1 MLEGEKMEKAKLGH
15 YYKKALIVLYDC
27 ILTILISFI
36 ALWLTEEDKSAI
48 NYNNIL
54 LYLIPFVG
62 LTIII
67 FAVLKLYDSL
77 WRYAGISEIVRI
89 LFGVFCVLVINSI
102 VSIIAKDFLTL
113 RWCLVAALLQIVFI
127 MLSRFFFRFIKHYA
141 FHKKIPF
148 KKNYQE
154 GKIKVMIIGAGEAGV
169 SLIREMQSVEELN
182 MTPLIMIDDDPAKL
196 NKYVRGIK
204 IAGNRNDIISL
215 AKQYEIDRIII
226 AMPSA
231 NPQEISKIIKI
242 CKETKCKIQTLP
254 GIYQLVGEEVLINKI
269 RDVQI
274 EDLLGREQIKVNLS
288 EITSYLKD
296 QVVLV
301 TGGGGSIGSELCRQ
315 VANSSPKQ
323 LIIFDVYE
331 NNAYDIEQEL
341 KRKFPKLDLLVLIG
355 SVRDKIKVKSVFS
368 QYQPN
373 IVYHA
378 AAHKHVPLME
388 TSPIEAVKNNVFGT
402 LNVAQA
408 ASEHHVKKFILIS
421 TDKAVRPTNIMGA
434 TKRICEMIVQT
445 INKHSDTD
453 FVAVR
458 FGNVLGSN
466 GSVIPLFKKQIEM
479 GGPVTVTHPDI
490 TRYFMTIPEAVSLV
504 LQAGSYAQGGEI
516 FVLKMG
522 EPVRIYNLAENLIK
536 LSGYTPN
543 VDIKIEITGLR
554 PGEKLYEELLMEEE
568 GLQSTE
574 NKLIYIG
581 KPIELDEENFY
592 HKLSELHQLCLE
604 ENLEMKC
611 IIKELVPQYHPNGE
625 QTC

>member
-1 MLEGEKMEKAKLGH
+1 MEKAKLGH

-378 AAHKHVPLME
+378 A
-388 TSPIEAVKNNVFGT
+388 
-402 LNVAQA
+402 
-408 ASEHHVKKFILIS
+408 
-421 TDKAVRPTNIMGA
+421 
-434 TKRICEMIVQT
+434 
-445 INKHSDTD
+445 
-453 FVAVR
+453 
-458 FGNVLGSN
+458 
-466 GSVIPLFKKQIEM
+466 
-479 GGPVTVTHPDI
+479 
-490 TRYFMTIPEAVSLV
+490 
-504 LQAGSYAQGGEI
+504 
-516 FVLKMG
+516 
-522 EPVRIYNLAENLIK
+522 
-536 LSGYTPN
+536 
-543 VDIKIEITGLR
+543 
-554 PGEKLYEELLMEEE
+554 
-568 GLQSTE
+568 
-574 NKLIYIG
+574 
-581 KPIELDEENFY
+581 
-592 HKLSELHQLCLE
+592 
-604 ENLEMKC
+604 
-611 IIKELVPQYHPNGE
+611 
-625 QTC
+625 

>member
-154 GKIKVMIIGAGEAGV
+154 GKIKVMIVGAGEAGV

-242 CKETKCKIQTLP
+242 CKETKCKIQT
-254 GIYQLVGEEVLINKI
+254 
-269 RDVQI
+269 
-274 EDLLGREQIKVNLS
+274 
-288 EITSYLKD
+288 
-296 QVVLV
+296 
-301 TGGGGSIGSELCRQ
+301 
-315 VANSSPKQ
+315 
-323 LIIFDVYE
+323 
-331 NNAYDIEQEL
+331 
-341 KRKFPKLDLLVLIG
+341 
-355 SVRDKIKVKSVFS
+355 
-368 QYQPN
+368 
-373 IVYHA
+373 
-378 AAHKHVPLME
+378 
-388 TSPIEAVKNNVFGT
+388 
-402 LNVAQA
+402 
-408 ASEHHVKKFILIS
+408 
-421 TDKAVRPTNIMGA
+421 
-434 TKRICEMIVQT
+434 
-445 INKHSDTD
+445 
-453 FVAVR
+453 
-458 FGNVLGSN
+458 
-466 GSVIPLFKKQIEM
+466 
-479 GGPVTVTHPDI
+479 
-490 TRYFMTIPEAVSLV
+490 
-504 LQAGSYAQGGEI
+504 
-516 FVLKMG
+516 
-522 EPVRIYNLAENLIK
+522 
-536 LSGYTPN
+536 
-543 VDIKIEITGLR
+543 
-554 PGEKLYEELLMEEE
+554 
-568 GLQSTE
+568 
-574 NKLIYIG
+574 
-581 KPIELDEENFY
+581 
-592 HKLSELHQLCLE
+592 
-604 ENLEMKC
+604 
-611 IIKELVPQYHPNGE
+611 
-625 QTC
+625 